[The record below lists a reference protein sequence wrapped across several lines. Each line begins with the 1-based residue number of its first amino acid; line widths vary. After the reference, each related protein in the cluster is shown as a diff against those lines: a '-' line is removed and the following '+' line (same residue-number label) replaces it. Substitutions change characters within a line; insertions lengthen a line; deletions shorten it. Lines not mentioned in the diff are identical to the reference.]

1 MHSRFSA
8 FLLTLALLSCRGEP
22 PQTATQAAPPA
33 ETTTTAAAPAAND
46 DEALL
51 AAAREYVRKE
61 SGPGEFT
68 VSIEQKSGDHAR
80 LRTEP
85 AAGETDPAT
94 VFMVRRNGQWS
105 GVSLGTGFS
114 PDDLRSFGIPE
125 ALWNG
130 ARPAYD
136 VTGAYF
142 PMQPL
147 PPEFAG
153 LEHLSLAT
161 IDENAAPAP
170 LNGFLRPKKSSAA
183 DYKLVNPVLDG
194 FQLTFTTTAV
204 DGVQYA
210 FTGAFA
216 ILENFPENPPGY
228 EVEVLTGT
236 LTKLRG
242 GKEIAETPVRFRYEA
257 GG

>member
-1 MHSRFSA
+1 MHSRISA
-8 FLLTLALLSCRGEP
+8 FLLAVALLACKGES
-22 PQTATQAAPPA
+22 PQTETQS
-33 ETTTTAAAPAAND
+33 APAPAPAPAVANE

-61 SGPGEFT
+61 SGPGELN
-68 VSIEQKSGDHAR
+68 VSIEQKGGDHAR
-80 LRTEP
+80 LRVES

-94 VFMVRRNGQWS
+94 LFMTRRNGVWS
-105 GVSLGTGFS
+105 GVALGTGFS
-114 PDDLRSFGIPE
+114 SDDLRTFGIPE

-130 ARPAYD
+130 AGPASD

-142 PMQPL
+142 PMAPL
-147 PPEFAG
+147 PREFAE

-170 LNGFLRPKKSSAA
+170 LNGFLRPKKSSAP
-183 DYKLVNPVLDG
+183 DYKLVSPVIDG
-194 FQLTFTTTAV
+194 HQLTFTTTAV
-204 DGVQYA
+204 GGVQYA

-216 ILENFPENPPGY
+216 ILENFPANPPGY
-228 EVEVLTGT
+228 ETAVLTGT
-236 LTKLRG
+236 LKKLRG
-242 GKEIAETPVRFRYEA
+242 GTEIAETPVEFRYEA